1 MHFKRFNENV
11 ETTVTMLWSMHIKTD
26 RFEFT
31 NSIDE
36 EVVSWTYCAEKG
48 NFVFRS
54 KIIGNVA

>member
-1 MHFKRFNENV
+1 M
-11 ETTVTMLWSMHIKTD
+11 TMLWSMHIKTD

-48 NFVFRS
+48 NFVFRL